1 MNNSS
6 FNQSSTQKSI
16 ADVME
21 LPDEQRQIVN
31 WISRNPKVTLEQIVE
46 HTKLTEDVTQQ
57 HLQDLVAQGFIQ
69 ELQEN
74 DSVYY
79 QRHLV
84 NKQKSKLSP
93 KILDNL

>member
-1 MNNSS
+1 MSNLNSE
-6 FNQSSTQKSI
+6 QSPVQKSL

-31 WISRNPKVTLEQIVE
+31 WISRNPKVTLAQVVE
-46 HTKLTEDVTQQ
+46 HTKLTEEIVQQ
-57 HLQDLVAQGFIQ
+57 HLQELTAQNF
-69 ELQEN
+69 LQEIRAD

-79 QRHLV
+79 QRYLV
-84 NKQKSKLSP
+84 SKQKSKLSP